1 MSKNLI
7 QINKLDKNFPE
18 EKSNSQLLSDIIIA
32 NNETKNI
39 QNYSTD
45 LFNTLSSFYIKKNKI
60 TTFFEK
66 IYELNK
72 QFISNNEKFIL
83 TKTSYEKL
91 SDDLFKNLFKQI
103 DCYVQEIQ
111 RLNKKIIVSN
121 ENKDE
126 FKEIIKKLNKEI
138 LENKEKIRDYEI
150 KMKENAK
157 KEENLLKE
165 VDYYKKRVIFFK
177 NKININLISKN
188 INSRNPDI
196 LLNKKKFGENKNNS
210 NNNIFRNSNNNS
222 NSCKYKKINNYLSPS
237 PIKTIKKKNNLC
249 SSNGASNN
257 KIFDRKKPL
266 NTKIYYSNLDN
277 SNNENRNLITVNV
290 EKFQK
295 IFFGKEFE
303 NNSNKNIIEMKRNK
317 SKENFNFPYNKNYF
331 NIVKKNKNN
340 ETKKKEENI
349 FLTKHEEL
357 FTKKY
362 IEEHLDLYSKDKKN
376 NLEISSNNRSY
387 LKNLN
392 SAIPFKRKRKIIN
405 NSKKENKSNILNEKN
420 FSKFSSSKDL
430 NILKI
435 NNTIF
440 NKDYNNR
447 HPKNKTAHIYDTN
460 LNKKL
465 QQKKLF
471 NLNSHNY
478 INIKTSYKTIDHNR
492 CNTTIGNENK
502 NISYFNKPKIG
513 KLNQEEKPFIKK
525 NTYIK
530 PKQNNI
536 INENENIIKKNN
548 PAKTFH
554 NIIKELLLNP
564 ENFKN
569 SDNNLIDISNKI
581 RKEDN
586 KLNINKKSPENI
598 RNKIKTSIN
607 VNKKI
612 NGKEINKDINK
623 NDLINLFKEINED
636 YNNNIEMLTFQEEQ
650 IKYLLNLIDLNEEE

>member
-7 QINKLDKNFPE
+7 QINKLDKNLLE

-39 QNYSTD
+39 QNYSTH

-111 RLNKKIIVSN
+111 RLNKKINVSN

-266 NTKIYYSNLDN
+266 NTNIYYSNLDN

-392 SAIPFKRKRKIIN
+392 SAIPFK
-405 NSKKENKSNILNEKN
+405 
-420 FSKFSSSKDL
+420 
-430 NILKI
+430 
-435 NNTIF
+435 
-440 NKDYNNR
+440 
-447 HPKNKTAHIYDTN
+447 
-460 LNKKL
+460 
-465 QQKKLF
+465 
-471 NLNSHNY
+471 
-478 INIKTSYKTIDHNR
+478 SY
-492 CNTTIGNENK
+492 
-502 NISYFNKPKIG
+502 
-513 KLNQEEKPFIKK
+513 
-525 NTYIK
+525 
-530 PKQNNI
+530 
-536 INENENIIKKNN
+536 
-548 PAKTFH
+548 
-554 NIIKELLLNP
+554 
-564 ENFKN
+564 
-569 SDNNLIDISNKI
+569 
-581 RKEDN
+581 
-586 KLNINKKSPENI
+586 
-598 RNKIKTSIN
+598 
-607 VNKKI
+607 
-612 NGKEINKDINK
+612 
-623 NDLINLFKEINED
+623 
-636 YNNNIEMLTFQEEQ
+636 
-650 IKYLLNLIDLNEEE
+650 